1 MDENGA
7 ISEPTEWYLTYCPKD
22 FKSTREVDTPK
33 NLLELLKADC
43 SKKGI
48 GIANVGLVM
57 PSTFHIMPE
66 IHQKLPVGAEMMMYV
81 GAADL
86 DCNSPKTSSALLKI
100 KIASI
105 IKEGATLSELCKKCP
120 EFADATEA
128 ARLFCLK
135 LAEKGI
141 RGSSWFTGGKGYRIA
156 WPDPNCYFRYLNK
169 TDKKLNPK
177 KIGPRVVSGF
187 MKTYLGEECHKEIQ
201 TLCDIDKVTYT
212 PGTGLKTDLFKHKD
226 TKLWPVLID
235 FMDEDNFMHVK
246 MHREGFDEELGAKII
261 DYWTSVFGNIP
272 VSWDKCNVLP
282 EVESKPLAIKS
293 AAIKNVPT
301 GTYDVFMPENVVADL
316 KTLLDATETGG
327 CVLKNVY
334 TTNGKKYFR
343 VNCENSGERKCVV
356 KRDEIHTENHAYLMF
371 LKGRVSYWCHAN
383 TCNGKE
389 DIGEIPESFMKLT
402 GMEISKM
409 DRMKTYEDKKKE
421 FELTNAKI
429 ISPAVYVNLNYD
441 KKYVLWNIQQFY
453 HAHRHLKCKVFENDE
468 WKTTKFVNIWLD
480 DEDIRIFH
488 TVVFQPPPLVSKAG
502 HFNLWLPLKI
512 AEEPLVETERDYWKE
527 YCEFLNNILGDEK
540 NANFVLARI
549 AFRLVNPGFR
559 THVIL
564 ILCGI
569 EGDGKNR
576 LLAPIYNIMNE
587 YSCQLSTAKQLY
599 DTHSMYEYKK
609 LFIMVNEAAGPAN
622 FENSEL
628 LKTRATEPFL
638 QVNPKGVQA
647 YQINN
652 FCDYDMTTNNQN
664 VVKLSDDSQRRFFQ
678 IETTSH
684 YLNNVAFFKDYVDN
698 IENNPIALRQ
708 IYNGLVNFDYKSIVP
723 SLNFQDP
730 LYKPK
735 TTVEAHVKEQN
746 RDKIILFLEDW
757 VKDKINAKSTNDMKY
772 KNAIFFKMYTV
783 WCENSKVKMGY
794 NNFNFGTKVALLMKK
809 QLNTG
814 GFSCLKKDSSHA
826 TTTLYFDELIK
837 YFKNLNGFDFAV
849 PDENDME
856 GTSSTKRKENDSSSQ
871 KHSCDF
877 AFCKICVE
885 NKRQK
890 LSDSPKL

>member
-1 MDENGA
+1 
-7 ISEPTEWYLTYCPKD
+7 
-22 FKSTREVDTPK
+22 
-33 NLLELLKADC
+33 
-43 SKKGI
+43 
-48 GIANVGLVM
+48 
-57 PSTFHIMPE
+57 
-66 IHQKLPVGAEMMMYV
+66 
-81 GAADL
+81 
-86 DCNSPKTSSALLKI
+86 
-100 KIASI
+100 
-105 IKEGATLSELCKKCP
+105 
-120 EFADATEA
+120 
-128 ARLFCLK
+128 
-135 LAEKGI
+135 
-141 RGSSWFTGGKGYRIA
+141 
-156 WPDPNCYFRYLNK
+156 
-169 TDKKLNPK
+169 
-177 KIGPRVVSGF
+177 
-187 MKTYLGEECHKEIQ
+187 
-201 TLCDIDKVTYT
+201 
-212 PGTGLKTDLFKHKD
+212 
-226 TKLWPVLID
+226 
-235 FMDEDNFMHVK
+235 
-246 MHREGFDEELGAKII
+246 
-261 DYWTSVFGNIP
+261 
-272 VSWDKCNVLP
+272 
-282 EVESKPLAIKS
+282 
-293 AAIKNVPT
+293 
-301 GTYDVFMPENVVADL
+301 
-316 KTLLDATETGG
+316 
-327 CVLKNVY
+327 
-334 TTNGKKYFR
+334 
-343 VNCENSGERKCVV
+343 
-356 KRDEIHTENHAYLMF
+356 
-371 LKGRVSYWCHAN
+371 
-383 TCNGKE
+383 
-389 DIGEIPESFMKLT
+389 
-402 GMEISKM
+402 
-409 DRMKTYEDKKKE
+409 
-421 FELTNAKI
+421 
-429 ISPAVYVNLNYD
+429 
-441 KKYVLWNIQQFY
+441 
-453 HAHRHLKCKVFENDE
+453 
-468 WKTTKFVNIWLD
+468 
-480 DEDIRIFH
+480 
-488 TVVFQPPPLVSKAG
+488 
-502 HFNLWLPLKI
+502 
-512 AEEPLVETERDYWKE
+512 
-527 YCEFLNNILGDEK
+527 
-540 NANFVLARI
+540 
-549 AFRLVNPGFR
+549 
-559 THVIL
+559 
-564 ILCGI
+564 
-569 EGDGKNR
+569 
-576 LLAPIYNIMNE
+576 
-587 YSCQLSTAKQLY
+587 
-599 DTHSMYEYKK
+599 
-609 LFIMVNEAAGPAN
+609 MVNEATGPAN

-638 QVNPKGVQA
+638 QVNPKGIQA